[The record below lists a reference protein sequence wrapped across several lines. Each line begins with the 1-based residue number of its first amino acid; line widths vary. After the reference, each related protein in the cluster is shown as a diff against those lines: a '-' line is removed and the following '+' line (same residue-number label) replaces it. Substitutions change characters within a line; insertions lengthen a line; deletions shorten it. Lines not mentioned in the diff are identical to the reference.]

1 MPEETTP
8 LLDSTPRSSL
18 RGQTQQGEPFNGTGD
33 SNTTAKTKTIEEE
46 HNAVYNRFSKGSKIG
61 IVALIS
67 VCGLL
72 PLFVSGSFF
81 PSIPSIS
88 RDMDT
93 SPSIVSLTVSVSIFA
108 ACIGALVGASYSG
121 FYGRKP
127 VYLVGLP
134 LLTIGSIGVAF
145 SRTMPELML
154 WRFLQTFGGSPGL
167 SVGAGVIGDIY
178 RLEERGTAMGVFF
191 GACLL
196 GPALA
201 PLVGGVIS
209 HYASWRITQLFLGA
223 WGLLAFICIAT
234 MYPETSIPGSRGI
247 DKKRAELVA
256 QNVAQG
262 EKWFKIVWI
271 NPLKTLSLLRSPNLL
286 AVALAGT
293 FVLLT
298 DYVILTP
305 LSVTLGARYGIT
317 NQAVLGACFIPIGL
331 GNFSQYLI
339 THSSPLSCFVFI
351 FPFLHS
357 STKRSALT
365 ILVAG
370 APVAGYLSDQILKRK
385 RIQRKG
391 EWYPEDR
398 LIGTVFASA
407 TLVPLSVLGFGL
419 VTTYVEGNLGLYL
432 DFLCLFANGV
442 GVDLVLSPSA
452 AYIVDVM
459 HSKSAESMAA
469 NNGLRSLLIAILL
482 AALMPMLD
490 NIGLAWTNAVSAL
503 LAWIGFALLW
513 CTIRYGEQM
522 RSWVDVG
529 YTSIEDS

>member
-8 LLDSTPRSSL
+8 LLQSNSSPNSPH
-18 RGQTQQGEPFNGTGD
+18 QQG
-33 SNTTAKTKTIEEE
+33 SIETVE
-46 HNAVYNRFSKGSKIG
+46 FSKGRKIV

-72 PLFVSGSFF
+72 PLFISGSFF
-81 PSIPSIS
+81 PSIPAIS

-108 ACIGALVGASYSG
+108 ACIGALAGASYSG

-134 LLTIGSIGVAF
+134 LITIGSIGVAF

-167 SVGAGVIGDIY
+167 SVGAGVVGDIY

-201 PLVGGVIS
+201 PLFGGVIS

-262 EKWFKIVWI
+262 EKWFRIIWI

-293 FVLLT
+293 VVLLT
-298 DYVILTP
+298 DYGMTYPMHIHPARFGSFIIDILKYFYRKA
-305 LSVTLGARYGIT
+305 VRYGIT

-331 GNFSQYLI
+331 GNFI
-339 THSSPLSCFVFI
+339 
-351 FPFLHS
+351 
-357 STKRSALT
+357 
-365 ILVAG
+365 G
-370 APVAGYLSDQILKRK
+370 APTAGYISDQILKRK

-398 LIGTVFASA
+398 LIGTLIASA

-419 VTTYVEGNLGLYL
+419 ITTYVEGRVGLYL

-459 HSKSAESMAA
+459 HSRSAESMAA
-469 NNGLRSLLIAILL
+469 NNGVRSLLISIIL
-482 AALMPMLD
+482 AALMPMLEHV
-490 NIGLAWTNAVSAL
+490 GLVWTNLLSAL
-503 LAWIGFALLW
+503 LAWIGFVLLW
-513 CTIRYGEQM
+513 CTIKYGEQM

-529 YTSIEDS
+529 YTRIEES

>member
-8 LLDSTPRSSL
+8 LLQSDSSPNSPH
-18 RGQTQQGEPFNGTGD
+18 QQGYIEAVE
-33 SNTTAKTKTIEEE
+33 SNTTAKTISEEE
-46 HNAVYNRFSKGSKIG
+46 HNAIYNRFSKGRKIV

-72 PLFVSGSFF
+72 PLFISGSFF
-81 PSIPSIS
+81 PSIPAIS

-93 SPSIVSLTVSVSIFA
+93 SPSVVSLTVSVSIFA
-108 ACIGALVGASYSG
+108 ACIGALAGASYSG

-134 LLTIGSIGVAF
+134 LITIGSIGVAF

-167 SVGAGVIGDIY
+167 SVGAGVVGDIY

-201 PLVGGVIS
+201 PLFGAGVIS

-262 EKWFKIVWI
+262 EKWFRIIWI

-293 FVLLT
+293 VVLLT

-305 LSVTLGARYGIT
+305 LSATLGVRYGIT

-331 GNFSQYLI
+331 GNFI
-339 THSSPLSCFVFI
+339 
-351 FPFLHS
+351 
-357 STKRSALT
+357 
-365 ILVAG
+365 G
-370 APVAGYLSDQILKRK
+370 APTAGYISDQILKRK

-398 LIGTVFASA
+398 LIGTVIASA

-419 VTTYVEGNLGLYL
+419 ITTYVEGRVGLYL

-459 HSKSAESMAA
+459 HSRSAESMAA
-469 NNGLRSLLIAILL
+469 NNGVRSLLISILL
-482 AALMPMLD
+482 AALMPMLEHV
-490 NIGLAWTNAVSAL
+490 GLVWTNLLSAL
-503 LAWIGFALLW
+503 LAWIGFVLLW
-513 CTIRYGEQM
+513 CTIKYGEQM

-529 YTSIEDS
+529 YTRIEES

>member
-8 LLDSTPRSSL
+8 LLNPTVAASSKRSPDDHEQGGASSNASHATP
-18 RGQTQQGEPFNGTGD
+18 
-33 SNTTAKTKTIEEE
+33 AKPNVEDGHDAI
-46 HNAVYNRFSKGSKIG
+46 YNRFSKGRKRV
-61 IVALIS
+61 IVTLIS
-67 VCGLL
+67 FCGLL

-88 RDMDT
+88 KDMNT
-93 SPSIVSLTVSVSIFA
+93 SPSVVSLTVSVSIFA

-145 SRTMPELML
+145 SRTMPELMV

-167 SVGAGVIGDIY
+167 SVGAGVVGDIY

-201 PLVGGVIS
+201 PLFGGVIS

-223 WGLLAFICIAT
+223 WGLLTFVCIAT
-234 MYPETSIPGSRGI
+234 MLPETSIPGSRGI
-247 DKKRAELVA
+247 DKKRAVLVER
-256 QNVAQG
+256 NVAPG
-262 EKWFKIVWI
+262 EKWFKIIWI

-293 FVLLT
+293 VVLLT

-317 NQAVLGACFIPIGL
+317 NQAILGACFIPIGL
-331 GNFSQYLI
+331 GNFI
-339 THSSPLSCFVFI
+339 
-351 FPFLHS
+351 
-357 STKRSALT
+357 
-365 ILVAG
+365 G
-370 APVAGYLSDQILKRK
+370 APMAGYLSDQILKRK

-398 LIGTVFASA
+398 LIGTVIASA
-407 TLVPLSVLGFGL
+407 TLVPLSVLGVGL
-419 VTTYVEGNLGLYL
+419 VTTYVEGKVGLYL
-432 DFLCLFANGV
+432 DFLCLFANGI

-459 HSKSAESMAA
+459 HMKSAESMAA
-469 NNGLRSLLIAILL
+469 NNGLRSLLISLLL

-490 NIGLAWTNAVSAL
+490 SIGLVWTNVISAL
-503 LAWIGFALLW
+503 LAWVGFGLLW

-522 RSWVDVG
+522 RSWIDVG
-529 YTSIEDS
+529 YTTIDET

>member
-1 MPEETTP
+1 MAEETTP
-8 LLDSTPRSSL
+8 LLDPTPRSTL

-46 HNAVYNRFSKGSKIG
+46 HNAIYNRFSKGSKIG

-271 NPLKTLSLLRSPNLL
+271 NPLKTLNLLRSPNLL

-331 GNFSQYLI
+331 GNF
-339 THSSPLSCFVFI
+339 T
-351 FPFLHS
+351 
-357 STKRSALT
+357 
-365 ILVAG
+365 G

-419 VTTYVEGNLGLYL
+419 VTTYVEGKLGLYL

-503 LAWIGFALLW
+503 LAWVGFALLW

>member
-1 MPEETTP
+1 MAEEITP
-8 LLDSTPRSSL
+8 LLDSAKASSSTRSPRSYE
-18 RGQTQQGEPFNGTGD
+18 RGTLSSDTSDTSIQATLV
-33 SNTTAKTKTIEEE
+33 AEE
-46 HNAVYNRFSKGSKIG
+46 HNAIYNRFSRGRKRV

-88 RDMDT
+88 RDMNT

-127 VYLVGLP
+127 VYLCGLP

-154 WRFLQTFGGSPGL
+154 WRFLQTLGGSPGL
-167 SVGAGVIGDIY
+167 SVGAGVVGDIY

-201 PLVGGVIS
+201 PLFGGVIS

-223 WGLLAFICIAT
+223 WGLLAFVCIAT

-256 QNVAQG
+256 RNVSPG

-271 NPLKTLSLLRSPNLL
+271 NPLKTLGLLRSPNLL

-293 FVLLT
+293 VVLLT

-317 NQAVLGACFIPIGL
+317 NQAILGACFIPIGL
-331 GNFSQYLI
+331 GNFI
-339 THSSPLSCFVFI
+339 
-351 FPFLHS
+351 
-357 STKRSALT
+357 
-365 ILVAG
+365 G
-370 APVAGYLSDQILKRK
+370 APAAGYLSDQILKRK

-407 TLVPLSVLGFGL
+407 TLVPLSVLGLGL
-419 VTTYVEGNLGLYL
+419 ITTYVEGKVGLCL
-432 DFLCLFANGV
+432 DFLCLFANGI

-452 AYIVDVM
+452 AYVVDVM
-459 HSKSAESMAA
+459 HSRSAESMAA
-469 NNGLRSLLIAILL
+469 NNGLRSLLISILL
-482 AALMPMLD
+482 AALMPMLSS
-490 NIGLAWTNAVSAL
+490 IGLVWTNAVSAL
-503 LAWIGFALLW
+503 LAWLGFGLLW

-522 RSWVDVG
+522 RSWIDVG
-529 YTSIEDS
+529 YTTIEDT